1 VGYTTEGITHVRLH
15 PLVLDVIRGEP
26 VTATGAIEVT
36 WDSTQ
41 GLWWHQV
48 YVNGRLAGVTPHIE
62 DRRLVVSGPVGCG
75 GMQSTLL
82 VEVIA
87 VDAID
92 RWTDFGDDLSG
103 LGQNRG
109 LRVRLAWQGG
119 LYLDPNLESF
129 DVFADGRTGVVDYA
143 SPLNESPIPA
153 KPGGQAPW
161 GFGCGGYGFGAYG
174 QSAARYEWTT
184 DVLEPGTW
192 RLAVVAVDAAG
203 NRLATT
209 AEIETNLSP
218 PARPPENFRV
228 ASYDPQ
234 ARTATLAWQPSPDV

>member
-1 VGYTTEGITHVRLH
+1 
-15 PLVLDVIRGEP
+15 
-26 VTATGAIEVT
+26 
-36 WDSTQ
+36 
-41 GLWWHQV
+41 
-48 YVNGRLAGVTPHIE
+48 
-62 DRRLVVSGPVGCG
+62 
-75 GMQSTLL
+75 
-82 VEVIA
+82 
-87 VDAID
+87 
-92 RWTDFGDDLSG
+92 
-103 LGQNRG
+103 
-109 LRVRLAWQGG
+109 
-119 LYLDPNLESF
+119 
-129 DVFADGRTGVVDYA
+129 VVDYA

>member
-1 VGYTTEGITHVRLH
+1 MGHTTEGITHIRLR
-15 PLVLDVIRGEP
+15 PLALDVIGGDP
-26 VTATGAIEVT
+26 VAATGAVEVM

-41 GLWWHQV
+41 GSRWHQV
-48 YVNGRLAGVTPHIE
+48 YVNGRLAGVTPQIE
-62 DRRLVVSGPVGCG
+62 DRRLVVSEPVGRG

-87 VDAID
+87 VDATD
-92 RWTDFGDDLSG
+92 RWTDFGDELSG

-109 LRVRLAWQGG
+109 PRVRLTWQGG

-129 DVFADGRTGVVDYA
+129 DVFADGRTGAVDYTA
-143 SPLNESPIPA
+143 PLNESPIPA
-153 KPGGQAPW
+153 KPGGQSPW
-161 GFGCGGYGFGAYG
+161 GFGCGGYGLGAYG

-203 NRLATT
+203 NRLATA
-209 AEIETNLSP
+209 AEIETDLSP

-228 ASYDPQ
+228 ASHDPQ
-234 ARTATLAWQPSPDV
+234 TRTAMLAWQPSPDV

>member
-1 VGYTTEGITHVRLH
+1 VSYTTEGITHVRLC
-15 PLVLDVIRGEP
+15 PLALDVIRGEP
-26 VTATGAIEVT
+26 VAAAGAVEVV

-41 GLWWHQV
+41 GSRWHQM
-48 YVNGRLAGVTPHIE
+48 YVNGRLAGVTPQIE
-62 DRRLVVSGPVGCG
+62 DRRLVVSEPVGRG

-87 VDAID
+87 VDATD
-92 RWTDFGDDLSG
+92 RWTDFGDELSG

-109 LRVRLAWQGG
+109 PRVRLTWQGG

-129 DVFADGRTGVVDYA
+129 DVFADGRTGAVDYTA
-143 SPLNESPIPA
+143 PLNESPIPA
-153 KPGGQAPW
+153 KPGGQSPW
-161 GFGCGGYGFGAYG
+161 GFGCGGYGLGAYG

-203 NRLATT
+203 NRLATA
-209 AEIETNLSP
+209 AEIETDLSP

-228 ASYDPQ
+228 ASHDPQ
-234 ARTATLAWQPSPDV
+234 TRTAMLAWQPSPDV

>member
-1 VGYTTEGITHVRLH
+1 VGHTTEGITHIRLR
-15 PLVLDVIRGEP
+15 PLALDVIGGDP
-26 VTATGAIEVT
+26 VAATGAVEVM

-41 GLWWHQV
+41 GSRWHQV
-48 YVNGRLAGVTPHIE
+48 YVNGRLAGVTPQIE
-62 DRRLVVSGPVGCG
+62 DRRLVVSEPVGRG

-87 VDAID
+87 VDATD
-92 RWTDFGDDLSG
+92 RWTDFGDELSG

-109 LRVRLAWQGG
+109 PRVRLTWQGG

-129 DVFADGRTGVVDYA
+129 DVFADGRTGAVDYTA
-143 SPLNESPIPA
+143 PLNESPIPA
-153 KPGGQAPW
+153 KPGGQSPW
-161 GFGCGGYGFGAYG
+161 GFGCGGYGLGAYG

-203 NRLATT
+203 NRLATA
-209 AEIETNLSP
+209 AEIETDLSP

-228 ASYDPQ
+228 ASHDPQ
-234 ARTATLAWQPSPDV
+234 TRTAMLAWQPSPDV